1 MGENLSDL
9 KNMYKTV
16 NAGDYPDELPLE
28 LVKEMDLRY
37 GENPNQPGAEYKF
50 KGSTIADL
58 TNIQLLKSGKGG
70 LSATN
75 VMDVIRAMEIL
86 KFFNHPSVCVM
97 KHIIPSGFATQ
108 YQDNSLKDIYKN
120 ARDADARSAFGSV
133 VVFNRE
139 VDKET
144 AEEIM
149 TSYVE
154 AVAAPGFQKE
164 AEDILSEKK
173 NMRLLTFEN
182 LDKVPKFAGDD
193 TTGLFDVKI
202 MGAGRLIIQKP
213 YLCKIKDPSDLITHP
228 TINTDEKEVS
238 VKREPSIQE
247 LQDLLTSWYI
257 NLGVRSNGVVIVK
270 NGVSL
275 SIGSGQQE
283 RVGAVEQAILKAYQ
297 KAMDRENIE
306 YDSLNVIASKEKLSE
321 NPLKG
326 AVISSDGFFP
336 FRDSVD
342 LIANQGITAIIQ
354 PGGSVKDLEVVEAA
368 NDHDMAMV
376 YTTERCFAHF

>member
-1 MGENLSDL
+1 MAENVSDL
-9 KNMYKTV
+9 KNMYRTV
-16 NAGDYPDELPLE
+16 NAGEYPAALALQLE
-28 LVKEMDLRY
+28 KETDLRY
-37 GENPNQPGAEYKF
+37 GENPNQPGAAYRF
-50 KGSTIADL
+50 KGAKIADL
-58 TNIQLLKSGKGG
+58 TDIQLLKSGKGG
-70 LSATN
+70 LSSTN
-75 VMDVIRAMEIL
+75 LMDVIRAMEIL
-86 KFFNHPSVCVM
+86 KFFGSPSVCVM

-108 YQDNSLKDIYKN
+108 YNNNSLKEIYKN

-133 VVFNRE
+133 VVFNKE

-164 AEDILSEKK
+164 AEDILSAKK
-173 NMRLLTFEN
+173 NMRLLTFKN
-182 LDKVPKFAGDD
+182 LDKIPKFAGDD
-193 TTGLFDVKI
+193 TTGLFDIKI
-202 MGAGRLIIQKP
+202 MGAGRLVIQKP
-213 YLCKIKDPSDLITHP
+213 YLCRIKEPGDLMMHP
-228 TINTDEKEVS
+228 MIKKEDKEVS
-238 VKREPSIQE
+238 VKREPSLQE

-275 SIGSGQQE
+275 AIGSGQQE

-297 KAMDRENIE
+297 KAMDRENIK
-306 YDSLNVIASKEKLSE
+306 YDPLNIMASKEKLSE

-342 LIANQGITAIIQ
+342 LIAAQGITAIIQ
-354 PGGSVKDLEVVEAA
+354 PGGSVRDLEVVEAA
-368 NDHDMAMV
+368 NDHNMAMV
-376 YTTERCFAHF
+376 FTAERCFAHF